1 MASFAMKDWLRFARA
16 IPERWLF
23 RPSKLLQQC
32 FQPTTTQT
40 LRGPCLA
47 YFPVNS
53 NQIPEVLLDLS
64 ISNYLRSIML
74 ILYRYLHSQ
83 IVSEVHPYPRCLQCA
98 TQHHRLASLSLFVD
112 CDQKSKYHNIL
123 HAKFHLHQY
132 RAGMGDVDRGE
143 GKGKE
148 KRGNKRTGKK
158 GVASAPR
165 KNCCVHSC
173 FNLLGY

>member
-1 MASFAMKDWLRFARA
+1 MLSTNNNTNIARPLRQLSFWFTVTVCK
-16 IPERWLF
+16 
-23 RPSKLLQQC
+23 
-32 FQPTTTQT
+32 
-40 LRGPCLA
+40 A

-132 RAGMGDVDRGE
+132 RVGMGDVDRGE
-143 GKGKE
+143 GKEKE

>member
-1 MASFAMKDWLRFARA
+1 MLSTNNNTNIARPLRQLSFWFTVTVCK
-16 IPERWLF
+16 
-23 RPSKLLQQC
+23 
-32 FQPTTTQT
+32 
-40 LRGPCLA
+40 A

-132 RAGMGDVDRGE
+132 RVGMGDVESVKAVQLTVGGSIVKAADTVRDL
-143 GKGKE
+143 
-148 KRGNKRTGKK
+148 
-158 GVASAPR
+158 GVTLDAQLSMKPHVNGVVR
-165 KNCCVHSC
+165 SC
-173 FNLLGY
+173 FYIAKKNYLT